1 MIDLH
6 THSRYSDGSNTPD
19 EIIELAHLA
28 GLSAIALTDHDRL
41 DGIESA
47 RTRAEQLSIEF
58 VPGVEIS
65 CIFEKGTLHLLAYF
79 LEATEGPLQDRLSE
93 MQAART
99 KRNKEMALKLKDAQ
113 LPITWDE
120 LIEEAGGPNLG
131 RPHFAAVMV
140 RKGIVSSI
148 QEAFDKYLA
157 KGKPFYVPKVQITTQ
172 DAIKLALDSGALPV
186 IAHPSTLDLSYADLQ
201 RYLTEMAGY
210 GLVGVESYYSR
221 YSTQERADLVSLAK
235 SLDLVPTGGSD
246 YHGTYK
252 AGLNI
257 GTGEGDLKVP
267 DSVLEELKNRLS

>member
-19 EIIELAHLA
+19 EIIELAHAA

-47 RTRAEQLSIEF
+47 RARSEKLKIDF

-79 LEATEGPLQDRLSE
+79 LEPTQGPLQDRLGE

-99 KRNKEMALKLKDAQ
+99 KRNEEMAVKLKEAQ

-120 LIEEAGGPNLG
+120 LMEEAGGPNLG

-140 RKGIVSSI
+140 RKGIVSTI

-157 KGKPFYVPKVQITTQ
+157 KGKPFYVPKVQITTPE
-172 DAIKLALDSGALPV
+172 AIKLALDSGALPV
-186 IAHPSTLDLSYADLQ
+186 IAHPSTLGLNYGDLQ
-201 RYLTEMAGY
+201 KYLAEMARY

-221 YSTQERADLVSLAK
+221 YSPQERADLISLAK

-252 AGLNI
+252 VGLNI

-267 DSVLEELKNRLS
+267 DSVLSQLRNRLS